1 MSSLFD
7 LTSQYNFYKK
17 YHSNP
22 INVFI
27 HIICIPMIFWSISV
41 LLAPIQIYN
50 YIFNLTF
57 FVSFC
62 YSMYYHCLDLFLG
75 QIMTILLMISWYSA
89 SIFYYNNEHSVK
101 YAITINIVSWILQFI
116 GHGLFEGKKPAL
128 IDNLIQAFL
137 IAPMFVLIDV
147 LSIFGYKLDESLTE

>member
-7 LTSQYNFYKK
+7 LKSQYNFYKK

-27 HIICIPMIFWSISV
+27 HIICIPMIFWSTSV
-41 LLAPIQIYN
+41 LLSSIQVIN
-50 YIFNLTF
+50 NIFNLTF
-57 FVSFC
+57 FVSFF
-62 YSMYYHCLDLFLG
+62 YSIYYQFLNLRLG
-75 QIMTILLMISWYSA
+75 QIMSIFLILSWYTA
-89 SIFYYNNEHSVK
+89 SLFYYNNENSIR
-101 YAITINIVSWILQFI
+101 YALAINIVSWILQFI

-128 IDNLIQAFL
+128 IDNLVQAFL

-147 LSIFGYKLDESLTE
+147 LSIFGYKLDKPLTK